1 MNSEAGSKA
10 GVVLSALLFIAIA
23 AASLP
28 LLSSGGYVY
37 RSISLDFGPVAPW
50 FAIGAVIIVLSR
62 VAAFACIVLGDHP
75 VSPSQPRD
83 LEGDADAVFG
93 AEADAPEDDDES
105 AEPELLPNPLLRPV
119 AIIQGILQGLG
130 GAALVAALLL
140 FVAGIPAAISARPD
154 APDLETL
161 EKYLQVFR
169 SLVKWVF
176 LAGVFFAVT
185 RVVRALAPSF
195 SEALPFPW
203 KPAIALA
210 VAYLLLSSGGLLRN
224 AFEFP
229 GGLILTIIIVALA
242 LPYAARV
249 LRGIVAQP
257 LPGRALLWGRI
268 LLLLFDIGWIVLVL
282 GIMLSLPGL
291 VDRVPAFQ
299 EGGGLEFAADYLDIL
314 DTLALWSL
322 ILLCPFII
330 IRAIAAFRPAV
341 GEVFGFPMGRILLFA
356 LALIGF
362 SDQGVPATAS
372 SFPIPQLMPAMAAAL
387 VISYLMLVLRR
398 VAELGLPDRIAVPVT
413 NIPPLVGALMPA
425 LTTALLVWAL
435 LQFSPLISAPLLDN
449 SVTESVGES
458 SLPYFATLLD
468 VKVTLSAFAFVLV
481 LSLFLPDPLWSPARL
496 RIRPLLTATG
506 FTAAACLLWLSMAP
520 LSGLGHVFLLIGA
533 VAGAGLLSLAL
544 TQAAAYLTD
553 FPDPVL
559 TNTGRWLAESRPRG
573 FVIGA
578 AFVFYGMLL
587 RPLMYETLWFA
598 AIYEWVVVLA
608 IAVWAMFKMQGNLRT
623 FVEKSEADPAKW
635 PSWQRHVQRFE
646 DHPDPRRELVSRW
659 QRRFVESGDWTSLW
673 TYLMGLLCRNNAAPE
688 SARAVFRPLRE
699 AATAPPRRLFMR
711 GSGDGDYHRREMGMA
726 RSFRSAEEAL
736 TGPSNLPPN
745 VDASDIRAA
754 ADSYI
759 ENGDDSETMAAKL
772 ISAYRRRGA
781 DTSQVVTLWF
791 PMVNMVER
799 SHSWFVMPWE
809 RRRSR
814 QREQARRRRLVEGA
828 ISHLSGEGTV
838 ASLSVGLAARRASM
852 TITSNNPSQSWSATG
867 QRPDGTGGSADP
879 TRAPGNSG
887 GDQEGE
893 SAMSRFTQH
902 QMQRVASQ
910 APPPPP
916 TTGGASA
923 LALNAGQGF
932 ELLDE
937 TNTAYYIR
945 TSDNREGYVSK
956 SALERLPILPGDEV
970 NAV

>member
-10 GVVLSALLFIAIA
+10 AVVLSALLFIAIA

-50 FAIGAVIIVLSR
+50 FVIGAVIIVLSR

-75 VSPSQPRD
+75 VSPSKTRG
-83 LEGDADAVFG
+83 LEGGADAVFG
-93 AEADAPEDDDES
+93 AEADAPEDDEES
-105 AEPELLPNPLLRPV
+105 GEPELLPNPLLRPV
-119 AIIQGILQGLG
+119 AIVQGILQGLG

-154 APDLETL
+154 PPDLETL
-161 EKYLQVFR
+161 GKYLQVFG

-185 RVVRALAPSF
+185 RAMRALAPSF

-203 KPAIALA
+203 KPAITLA

-242 LPYAARV
+242 LPYGAGV

-257 LPGRALLWGRI
+257 LPSRALLWGRI

-299 EGGGLEFAADYLDIL
+299 EGGGLESAAEYLDIL

-341 GEVFGFPMGRILLFA
+341 GEVFGFPTGRILLFA
-356 LALIGF
+356 LALVVF

-372 SFPIPQLMPAMAAAL
+372 SFPIPQLMPALAAAL
-387 VISYLMLVLRR
+387 VISYLTLVLRR
-398 VAELGLPDRIAVPVT
+398 VAALGLPDRIAIPVT
-413 NIPPLVGALMPA
+413 NVPPLVGALMPA
-425 LTTALLVWAL
+425 LSTALLVWAL

-458 SLPYFATLLD
+458 SLSYFATLLE
-468 VKVTLSAFAFVLV
+468 VRVTLSAFAFVLV
-481 LSLFLPDPLWSPARL
+481 LSLFLPDPLWTPARL
-496 RIRPLLTATG
+496 RIRPLLTATL
-506 FTAAACLLWLSMAP
+506 FTASACLLWLSMAP
-520 LSGLGHVFLLIGA
+520 LSGLGHIFLLIGA
-533 VAGAGLLSLAL
+533 VGGAGLLSLGL
-544 TQAAAYLTD
+544 TQAAAYLTG

-559 TNTGRWLAESRPRG
+559 ANTGRWLAESRPRG

-598 AIYEWVVVLA
+598 AIYEWVVVLV
-608 IAVWAMFKMQGNLRT
+608 IAVWAMLKMQGNLRT
-623 FVEKSEADPAKW
+623 FVEDSEADPAKW
-635 PSWQRHVQRFE
+635 PGWQRHVQRFE

-659 QRRFVESGDWTSLW
+659 QGRFVDSGDWTSLW
-673 TYLMGLLCRNNAAPE
+673 TYLMGLLCRNNASPE

-699 AATAPPRRLFMR
+699 AATAPPRRLFTR
-711 GSGDGDYHRREMGMA
+711 RSGDGDYHHREMGMA
-726 RSFRSAEEAL
+726 KSFRSAEEAL

-867 QRPDGTGGSADP
+867 QRPDGTGESADP

-887 GDQEGE
+887 DDQEGE

-923 LALNAGQGF
+923 VALNAGQGF

-937 TNTAYYIR
+937 TNAAYYIR